1 MEILCTLVGILIGIF
16 LVHKPNKDTQAREAL
31 DRIFKRLTASEQ
43 RQDKHDKELKDI
55 RHSLDKYW
63 PDLEQWPETNSYREA
78 KQH

>member
-16 LVHKPNKDTQAREAL
+16 LVHKPAKDVQAREAL

-63 PDLEQWPETNSYREA
+63 PEMNSYREA